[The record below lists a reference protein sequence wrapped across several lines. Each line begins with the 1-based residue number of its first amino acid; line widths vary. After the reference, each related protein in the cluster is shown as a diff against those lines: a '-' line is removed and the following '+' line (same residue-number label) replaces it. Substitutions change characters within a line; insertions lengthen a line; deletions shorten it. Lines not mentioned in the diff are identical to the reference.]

1 MSAIVEAMQWLDRI
15 DLQLVAPLLA
25 VASLGLGA
33 VLAEVR
39 SRMR

>member
-1 MSAIVEAMQWLDRI
+1 MDWLSRI
-15 DLQLVAPLLA
+15 DLQLAAPLLA
-25 VASLGLGA
+25 VAALGLGA